1 MLNNPQVA
9 DAAVSLSG
17 NAGHVGPVGPVGDVG
32 NVVNVGNVGNVGT
45 LRVRHEGLR
54 IAGEVVGVGRAAHIA
69 VHNPFTGALVGTVP
83 KATLAEVR
91 RALDIARRYHARLS
105 RFERANILNQA
116 AAAVRSRSAEI
127 AGLITAESGLC
138 LKDSLYEAG
147 RVADVLM
154 FGAHE
159 VLKDDGQVFSCDI
172 TPHGR
177 QRRVYTQRDPL
188 QGVITAITPFNHPMN
203 QVAHKI
209 VPSIATNNRMVLKPS
224 EKVPLSALL
233 LADIL
238 YAAGLPPEML
248 SVITGDPREIADE
261 LITHPSVDLVTF
273 TGGVAIGKY
282 IASKA
287 GYRRTVLELGGNDP
301 IIVMDDAD
309 LDEASTL
316 AVSGSYKN
324 SGQRCTAVK
333 RMLVHQHVAAAF
345 TDLVVAKTRAWHHGD
360 PADPATDMGTV
371 IDEAAARTF
380 EARVN
385 QAIAQGARLLT
396 GHQRSG
402 ALYAPTVLD
411 RVRPEMT
418 LVREETFGPVSPIIS
433 FGSIDEAIAIA
444 NGTAYG
450 LSSAVCTNRLDH
462 ITRFVNELQVG
473 TVNVREVPG
482 YRLELTPFGG
492 IKDSGLGYKE
502 GVQEAMKSFT
512 NTKTYSIPWV

>member
-1 MLNNPQVA
+1 MSSEP
-9 DAAVSLSG
+9 
-17 NAGHVGPVGPVGDVG
+17 
-32 NVVNVGNVGNVGT
+32 
-45 LRVRHEGLR
+45 RHEGLR
-54 IAGEVVGVGRAAHIA
+54 IAGQVVGAGRAAHIA
-69 VHNPFTGALVGTVP
+69 VHNPYSGALVGTVP
-83 KATLAEVR
+83 KATLAEVQE
-91 RALDIARRYHARLS
+91 AFNIAKAYRARLS
-105 RFERANILNQA
+105 RFERANILNKA
-116 AAAVRSRSAEI
+116 AAAVRSRTAEI
-127 AGLITAESGLC
+127 AALITAESGLC
-138 LKDSLYEAG
+138 LKDSTYEAG

-159 VLKDDGQVFSCDI
+159 VLKDDGQTFSCDI

-177 QRRVYTQRDPL
+177 QRKVYTQRDPL
-188 QGVITAITPFNHPMN
+188 LGVITAITPFNHPMN
-203 QVAHKI
+203 QVAHKV
-209 VPSIATNNRMVLKPS
+209 VPAIATNNRMVLKPS

-238 YAAGLPPEML
+238 YEAGLPPEML
-248 SVITGDPREIADE
+248 SVVTGDPREIADE
-261 LITHPSVDLVTF
+261 LLTNPNVDLITF

-287 GYRRTVLELGGNDP
+287 GYRRIVLELGGNDP

-309 LDEASTL
+309 IDEASTL

-333 RMLVHQHVAAAF
+333 RMLVHDKVAAAF
-345 TDLVVAKTRAWHHGD
+345 TEAVVAKTKAWTFGN
-360 PADPATDMGTV
+360 PADANTEMGTV
-371 IDEAAARTF
+371 IDEAAARLF
-380 EARVN
+380 QQRVDEAL
-385 QAIAQGARLLT
+385 AQGARLLA
-396 GHQRSG
+396 GHRREG
-402 ALYAPTVLD
+402 ALYAPTVID

-418 LVREETFGPVSPIIS
+418 VVREETFGPVSPIII
-433 FGSIDEAIAIA
+433 FANIDEAIAIA

-450 LSSAVCTNRLDH
+450 LSSAVCTNRMSD
-462 ITRFVNELQVG
+462 ITRFVNELHMG

-512 NTKTYSIPWV
+512 NTKTYSLPWI